1 MLDIRI
7 NGCHSSIV
15 GDEPRGRTTTLS
27 MPNGWRYINRGGV
40 IVREQMVVD
49 ITTEWKPMPCGAL
62 KQAGRGS
69 DPGCAGCENR
79 GF

>member
-1 MLDIRI
+1 MPDIRL

-15 GDEPRGRTTTLS
+15 GPGPRGKTTTV
-27 MPNGWRYINRGGV
+27 MMQDGTGPVMIGGAV
-40 IVREQMVVD
+40 FQLPIYVP

-69 DPGCAGCENR
+69 DPACAGCENR
-79 GF
+79 TF